1 MDGGKSW
8 FKEPL
13 KKGLKAVKQRL
24 KNRKNQA
31 VSIKRQNK
39 VIEQKQENKNRS
51 TKRERQ
57 NSSVKI

>member
-24 KNRKNQA
+24 KNRKNKELSVKKTKQ
-31 VSIKRQNK
+31 SHRTKTGK
-39 VIEQKQENKNRS
+39 HKQKYKERKTNR
-51 TKRERQ
+51 
-57 NSSVKI
+57 SVKI